1 MNKTEFMEYLTEGE
15 SHEFSHLAEA
25 AMHRE
30 WPDLTWKYTKG
41 WLDEHPEIAAIKAE
55 LMDEGGGMDEG
66 STYYA
71 VYKFTLPDG
80 DEFAIRFYG
89 YYASHYGA
97 DYEDFTEVKPQKKEI
112 TVWV

>member
-1 MNKTEFMEYLTEGE
+1 MNKAEFLEYLTEGE
-15 SHEFSHLAEA
+15 SPEYSHLAEC
-25 AMHRE
+25 AMHRD
-30 WPDLTWKYTKG
+30 WPEEG
-41 WLDEHPEIAAIKAE
+41 WYSHWLEAHPEIAAIQAK

-66 STYYA
+66 SNYYA

-80 DEFAIRFYG
+80 DEFALRFQG
-89 YYASHYGA
+89 WYASHYGA